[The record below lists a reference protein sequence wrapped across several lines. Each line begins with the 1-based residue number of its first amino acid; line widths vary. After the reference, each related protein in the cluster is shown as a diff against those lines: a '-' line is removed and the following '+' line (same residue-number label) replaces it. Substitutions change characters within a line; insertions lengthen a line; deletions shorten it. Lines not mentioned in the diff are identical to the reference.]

1 MATAEHIRS
10 LIRSHCDNDAE
21 RFFAIALQVAAYEA
35 KQGHASI
42 AHDIRDL
49 VDKARGASRKVIPFN
64 REFSDLILALAPSV
78 RVSDIIL
85 PEEKRQRIERIILE
99 YRQQD
104 KLHKHGLNN
113 RRKILLAGPPGTGK
127 TMTASVLAGE
137 LKLPL
142 YTILMD
148 KLVTKFMGETSAK
161 LRQIFDII
169 RSQRGVYLFDEF
181 DAIGAE
187 RGRGDD
193 VGEMRRVLN
202 AFLQLIEHDDSQ
214 SLIVSATN
222 NAAILDQAL
231 FRRFDD
237 IIYYNLPLSG
247 EIYSLV
253 TNRLGD
259 FRPKHISQAELAKA
273 AEGLSHAEIGQACD
287 DAIKNAIL
295 SDKKSVTATSL
306 KMTLRERRSA
316 YGQSSIAS

>member
-1 MATAEHIRS
+1 
-10 LIRSHCDNDAE
+10 
-21 RFFAIALQVAAYEA
+21 
-35 KQGHASI
+35 
-42 AHDIRDL
+42 
-49 VDKARGASRKVIPFN
+49 
-64 REFSDLILALAPSV
+64 
-78 RVSDIIL
+78 
-85 PEEKRQRIERIILE
+85 
-99 YRQQD
+99 
-104 KLHKHGLNN
+104 
-113 RRKILLAGPPGTGK
+113 
-127 TMTASVLAGE
+127 
-137 LKLPL
+137 
-142 YTILMD
+142 
-148 KLVTKFMGETSAK
+148 
-161 LRQIFDII
+161 
-169 RSQRGVYLFDEF
+169 
-181 DAIGAE
+181 
-187 RGRGDD
+187 
-193 VGEMRRVLN
+193 MRRVLN